1 MNGLLRG
8 EILLTI
14 DIIIG
19 LLVAE
24 VIMRL
29 KVSDI
34 IMRRFIPRSIPAVTG
49 LAIAISAGSS
59 KAGAAVLSSSLSRG
73 EISER
78 SAIWSVL
85 MLPLPS
91 YLRRWPSTFMLAVSM
106 AGVAGGVFAASLLL
120 RSIMR
125 FFFALYMLRR
135 EGGENSETHELS
147 GARYSVSI
155 WRKMLRTLPTAWLMF
170 GIAYSIVPFADG
182 YFREAF
188 AGKLLPLSGWTVAA
202 ASIGHVSSS
211 LALAGGAIE
220 AGELSITQGIFA
232 LILGSGLGTA
242 TRVLRQN
249 AGYYYG
255 LFPKSTATKMLALN
269 LSTILPLI
277 MMNLLFAGLAL
288 SLWP

>member
-135 EGGENSETHELS
+135 EGG
-147 GARYSVSI
+147 
-155 WRKMLRTLPTAWLMF
+155 
-170 GIAYSIVPFADG
+170 
-182 YFREAF
+182 
-188 AGKLLPLSGWTVAA
+188 
-202 ASIGHVSSS
+202 
-211 LALAGGAIE
+211 
-220 AGELSITQGIFA
+220 
-232 LILGSGLGTA
+232 
-242 TRVLRQN
+242 
-249 AGYYYG
+249 
-255 LFPKSTATKMLALN
+255 
-269 LSTILPLI
+269 
-277 MMNLLFAGLAL
+277 
-288 SLWP
+288 

>member
-188 AGKLLPLSGWTVAA
+188 AGT
-202 ASIGHVSSS
+202 SIGHVSSS

-220 AGELSITQGIFA
+220 AGELSVTQGIFA

-269 LSTILPLI
+269 LATIIPLI
-277 MMNLLFAGLAL
+277 IMNLLFAGLAL
-288 SLWP
+288 LLCS